1 MSVYSDKI
9 ISMTAAILLGVVAV
23 FLVVKE
29 DSANAA
35 ASVNCSCHPRKT
47 EKRFVHDPVKN
58 IECPSCHKPSGQNH
72 PKFKKEAFVLT
83 DNGKAGLCN
92 ECHERKDTKKYVHAP
107 VVSGDC
113 RDCHDVH
120 QSDNKYQ
127 LKEPATALCYK
138 CHNKGDMDRPF
149 PHLPVAEG
157 KCISCHD
164 PHQSDVKFMLKS
176 EPATLCMSCHAKK
189 GFTGKSV
196 HAPVAK
202 GDCTACHSPHGGQ
215 IRGLLKLKVS
225 DSMYQPFEKSSYA
238 LCFSCHADTIADSQR
253 TDSETNFRNG
263 MFNLHFVH
271 VNKVDK
277 GRSCRVCH
285 DPHAS
290 SQPRLISN
298 KKAGFGRWRIP
309 ISFTQT
315 SVGGTCVAG
324 CHKPKSYN
332 RIDPVDN
339 Q

>member
-1 MSVYSDKI
+1 MSVSSDKKI
-9 ISMTAAILLGVVAV
+9 GLLAAILLGIAAV
-23 FLVVKE
+23 LLIVKD
-29 DSANAA
+29 DSAIAA
-35 ASVNCSCHPRKT
+35 ASENCGCHPHKA
-47 EKRFVHDPVKN
+47 EKRFVHVPVSN
-58 IECPSCHKPSGQNH
+58 YECSQCHKPSGQNH
-72 PKFKKEAFVLT
+72 PKYKKEAFILT
-83 DNGKAGLCN
+83 DKGKAGLCN
-92 ECHERKDTKKYVHAP
+92 ECHERKNLKKYVHAP

-113 RDCHDVH
+113 LECHDVH

-127 LKEPATALCYK
+127 LVEPATALCYK
-138 CHNKGDMDRPF
+138 CHKKADHPF

-157 KCISCHD
+157 KCVSCHD
-164 PHQSDVKFMLKS
+164 PHQSDMKFMLKA
-176 EPATLCMSCHAKK
+176 EPATLCTGCHAKK
-189 GFTGKSV
+189 GFVGKSV

-202 GDCTACHSPHGGQ
+202 GECLACHAPHGGLN
-215 IRGLLKLKVS
+215 RGLLKMKVS
-225 DSMYQPFEKSSYA
+225 DSMYQPFDKSSYE
-238 LCFSCHADTIADSQR
+238 LCFSCHANTIADNQR

-290 SQPRLISN
+290 NQGRLISN

-309 ISFTQT
+309 ISYTQT
-315 SVGGTCVAG
+315 SVGGTCIAG